1 MDVEERIST
10 KKKMDLEGLSVICS
24 DLGVPEE
31 DDDRRRIGYS
41 KSEYCLDNLKDL
53 LRFLRRDD
61 PESREVFKQ
70 VCAWNTVAKDL
81 IPIIEHYQ
89 DEHSLVLNAV
99 KVLVFLTM
107 PIEPSSDDIPQQL
120 EYLWGLKS
128 AITFSNI
135 VPVIVSLLE
144 APLENLEL
152 DVFNEEDWKLV
163 QLVLTLFRNLLAIH
177 DISPIQKAGE
187 STCYF
192 LSLRDQFLELLSR
205 ENVMDIFLVITQTIE
220 GLNSLLR
227 HDNLLLLEIY
237 HYILLGQDMELVAK
251 APEKLDQ
258 GKKASVDSLK
268 TLMKEEEVK
277 RKLARLNNKNQR
289 HSKFGGTFTRVTMD
303 GTKAVLKG
311 IPSTTESTMLKPQ
324 QSRGA
329 TEKIVWERGPMSVTN
344 DNVLKLLHDFII
356 QFMSGGY
363 NVLMQS
369 VCEDI
374 EKEHPSIQNSDIVTF
389 FQVAQSVTSFQF
401 HKSSASNPATGTEET
416 SELSTN
422 QSAGVN
428 FSKND
433 ICAPIA
439 ATINDRMFLLVIS
452 KWRCAFEGLKE
463 TKDFRFLSAAGSL
476 MKTMLCLLDLVI
488 RLLPE
493 DSTEAFTVR
502 ILLYKLFY
510 DQTDQG
516 MCQFILN
523 LVRSFDTHKQPK
535 SELGDLVES
544 IHVIVGLMENLQGR
558 GTLRVSKKSRKARK
572 KKPMRNKEAT
582 VHELSENHP
591 DTSNEASTAKSIPM
605 VDSTDLTKDV
615 PVNVPPNN
623 PGESNLGTEADE
635 TQQTRSPKP
644 NHVVDDLSCGSDDS
658 SDDEEQ
664 TATDEVDFK
673 VSSFISAFAS
683 NSIIQNLCWLLKFYK
698 TNAKQTNHH
707 IISILRRITEDL
719 ELSPM
724 LYQLSLVITFHK
736 ILDEQKACPCKDYE
750 NIVTFLTD
758 LVRNMLKKMK
768 SQPLLFVEILFSK
781 TRKECHYINAEYML
795 HELGHLRKKIG
806 NQEKDTGTEENGIA
820 EKGWARRSLADAL
833 GDDEADVVI
842 SYDQGFQNEDDH
854 MVEDQ
859 SAGPSK
865 RKRRLVL
872 DGDME
877 IKIRDLY
884 NRFKDDIN
892 CSRLIAENLDPDGGI
907 SPAQVTNKLK
917 QLGLE
922 TRKRLRRGD
931 SSNKA
936 TEDKNGNDDPD
947 HPEATSFAQPSNTR
961 KRVSSFSKEQETVI
975 KELYEKFKDQKRCS
989 SLIANE
995 LGSENTY
1002 TTAQVSRKLKQL
1014 GLHLPRGKKS
1024 GMTLKDDHGDSSAD
1038 ETDNETLLAFKNR
1051 KRRTNQKSKKPTR
1064 SSNEITTGG
1073 SKDNTERNEPNPHVP
1088 TTGKEENND
1097 QEAIIGESRE
1107 SESDVHISN
1116 TAPST
1121 SSPDDPN
1128 LSSDHELEDDELAD
1142 SDDELADSDD
1152 ELADSGDDSAAGSA
1166 SLTQS
1171 PLSRRKLKMVLDED
1185 D

>member
-1 MDVEERIST
+1 
-10 KKKMDLEGLSVICS
+10 
-24 DLGVPEE
+24 
-31 DDDRRRIGYS
+31 
-41 KSEYCLDNLKDL
+41 
-53 LRFLRRDD
+53 
-61 PESREVFKQ
+61 
-70 VCAWNTVAKDL
+70 
-81 IPIIEHYQ
+81 
-89 DEHSLVLNAV
+89 
-99 KVLVFLTM
+99 
-107 PIEPSSDDIPQQL
+107 
-120 EYLWGLKS
+120 LKS

-135 VPVIVSLLE
+135 VAVIVSLLE

-177 DISPIQKAGE
+177 DVSPIQKAGE

-192 LSLRDQFLELLSR
+192 LSLRDQFLEVLSR
-205 ENVMDIFLVITQTIE
+205 ENVMDIVLVITQTIE
-220 GLNSLLR
+220 GFNSLLR

-258 GKKASVDSLK
+258 GKQASVDSLK

-277 RKLARLNNKNQR
+277 RKLARLNNMNQR
-289 HSKFGGTFTRVTMD
+289 HSQFGGTFTRVTMD

-324 QSRGA
+324 QGRGA
-329 TEKIVWERGPMSVTN
+329 TEKIVWEHGPMSVTN
-344 DNVLKLLHDFII
+344 DKVLKLLHDFIN

-369 VCEDI
+369 LCEDI

-389 FQVAQSVTSFQF
+389 FQVAQSITSFQF
-401 HKSSASNPATGTEET
+401 HKSSASSPAIETEET
-416 SELSTN
+416 SELTTN
-422 QSAGVN
+422 QKAGVN
-428 FSKND
+428 FSKSD

-452 KWRCAFEGLKE
+452 KWRCAFDGLKE
-463 TKDFRFLSAAGSL
+463 TKDFKFLSAASSL
-476 MKTMLCLLDLVI
+476 VKTMLCLLDLVI
-488 RLLPE
+488 KLLPE
-493 DSTEAFTVR
+493 DSKEAFTVR

-544 IHVIVGLMENLQGR
+544 IHIIVGLMENLQGR

-572 KKPMRNKEAT
+572 KKPKGNKEAT
-582 VHELSENHP
+582 VHKLSENHP
-591 DTSNEASTAKSIPM
+591 STSNEASTAKSIPM
-605 VDSTDLTKDV
+605 VDSTVSTEDGPMD
-615 PVNVPPNN
+615 VPPNK
-623 PGESNLGTEADE
+623 PEASNLETETDE
-635 TQQTRSPKP
+635 TQQMHSPKS
-644 NHVVDDLSCGSDDS
+644 NNVVDDLSSGSDDS
-658 SDDEEQ
+658 SDGEEQ

-673 VSSFISAFAS
+673 VSTFISAFAS

-698 TNAKQTNHH
+698 SNPKQTNHH
-707 IISILRRITEDL
+707 VISILRRITEDL
-719 ELSPM
+719 ELAPM
-724 LYQLSLVITFHK
+724 LYQLSLLITFHK
-736 ILDEQKACPCKDYE
+736 ILDEQKVCPCKDYE

-795 HELGHLRKKIG
+795 HELGHLRKQMG
-806 NQEKDTGTEENGIA
+806 NQEKFSGTEEFGTSSD
-820 EKGWARRSLADAL
+820 KGWAHRSLADAL

-842 SYDQGFQNEDDH
+842 SYDQGFQNEDDD
-854 MVEDQ
+854 MVEDK

-872 DGDME
+872 DGDMD
-877 IKIRDLY
+877 IKIKDLY
-884 NRFKDDIN
+884 DRYKDDKN
-892 CSRLIAENLDPDGGI
+892 CSRLIAENLVPDGGI
-907 SPAQVTNKLK
+907 SAAQVTNKLK

-922 TRKRLRRGD
+922 TRKRLRRGG
-931 SSNKA
+931 
-936 TEDKNGNDDPD
+936 TD
-947 HPEATSFAQPSNTR
+947 HLDATSLAQPSNTR
-961 KRVSSFSKEQETVI
+961 KRVSSFSKEQETLI
-975 KELYEKFKDQKRCS
+975 KELYKKFKDEKRCCY
-989 SLIANE
+989 LIASE

-1014 GLHLPRGKKS
+1014 GLRLPRGKKS
-1024 GMTLKDDHGDSSAD
+1024 EAGMMLKDDHDDSSAD
-1038 ETDNETLLAFKNR
+1038 ESEDETLLAFKNR
-1051 KRRTNQKSKKPTR
+1051 KSRKNQKNKQQTGSI
-1064 SSNEITTGG
+1064 NEITPGG
-1073 SKDNTERNEPNPHVP
+1073 SEDNTERNETSLHEP
-1088 TTGKEENND
+1088 TAGEEEDND
-1097 QEAIIGESRE
+1097 QSYITRESRQ
-1107 SESDVHISN
+1107 SETDVHISDN
-1116 TAPST
+1116 GPST
-1121 SSPDDPN
+1121 SLPEDPN
-1128 LSSDHELEDDELAD
+1128 LSSDNELEDDELAD
-1142 SDDELADSDD
+1142 W
-1152 ELADSGDDSAAGSA
+1152 GDDSAAGGA

-1171 PLSRRKLKMVLDED
+1171 PLSRRKLKMVLDKDDED

>member
-61 PESREVFKQ
+61 PESRQVFKQ
-70 VCAWNTVAKDL
+70 VCSWNIVAKDL

-107 PIEPSSDDIPQQL
+107 PIETSSDDIPQQL

-144 APLENLEL
+144 APLESLEL
-152 DVFNEEDWKLV
+152 DVFSEEDWKLV

-177 DISPIQKAGE
+177 EISPIQKAGE

-220 GLNSLLR
+220 GFNSLLR

-237 HYILLGQDMELVAK
+237 HYILLGQDMELIAK

-258 GKKASVDSLK
+258 GKKASIDSLK

-277 RKLARLNNKNQR
+277 RKLARLNNMSQR

-311 IPSTTESTMLKPQ
+311 IPSTAESTMLKPQ
-324 QSRGA
+324 QGRGA
-329 TEKIVWERGPMSVTN
+329 AEKIVWEHGPMSVTN
-344 DNVLKLLHDFII
+344 DNVLKLLHEFIN

-374 EKEHPSIQNSDIVTF
+374 EKEHPSIQNSDIITF

-401 HKSSASNPATGTEET
+401 HKSSASNPATRSEET

-422 QSAGVN
+422 QNAGVN
-428 FSKND
+428 CSKND

-452 KWRCAFEGLKE
+452 KWRSAFDGLKE
-463 TKDFRFLSAAGSL
+463 TKEFKFLSAAGSL

-488 RLLPE
+488 RLQPE
-493 DSTEAFTVR
+493 DSREAFTVR

-572 KKPMRNKEAT
+572 KKPMGKKEAT
-582 VHELSENHP
+582 VHDLSEKHP
-591 DTSNEASTAKSIPM
+591 GTSNEASTAKSIPV
-605 VDSTDLTKDV
+605 VDSTVSTENGPMD
-615 PVNVPPNN
+615 VPPNN
-623 PGESNLGTEADE
+623 PGASNLRTEADE
-635 TQQTRSPKP
+635 TQQTHSPKS

-658 SDDEEQ
+658 SDGEEQ

-673 VSSFISAFAS
+673 VSTFISAFAS

-698 TNAKQTNHH
+698 TNPNQTNHH

-736 ILDEQKACPCKDYE
+736 ILDEQKSCPCKDYE

-795 HELGHLRKKIG
+795 HELGHLRKQMGK
-806 NQEKDTGTEENGIA
+806 QEKVAGTEENDIPS
-820 EKGWARRSLADAL
+820 EKGWTRRSLADAL

-842 SYDQGFQNEDDH
+842 SYDQGFQNEEDH
-854 MVEDQ
+854 MVEDD

-877 IKIRDLY
+877 IKIKDLY
-884 NRFKDDIN
+884 ERFKDDKN

-907 SPAQVTNKLK
+907 SAAQVTNKLK
-917 QLGLE
+917 LLGLE
-922 TRKRLRRGD
+922 IRKRLRRGD
-931 SSNKA
+931 SSIQAN
-936 TEDKNGNDDPD
+936 EGSNGNDDPD
-947 HPEATSFAQPSNTR
+947 HLDATSLQQSSNTR
-961 KRVSSFSKEQETVI
+961 KRGSSFSKEQETRI
-975 KELYEKFKDQKRCS
+975 KELYEKFKDQNRCCY
-989 SLIANE
+989 LIANE
-995 LGSENTY
+995 LGSEKKY

-1014 GLHLPRGKKS
+1014 GLRLPRRKKS
-1024 GMTLKDDHGDSSAD
+1024 EAGMKLKDDHDESAAD
-1038 ETDNETLLAFKNR
+1038 ESDNETLLAFKNR
-1051 KRRTNQKSKKPTR
+1051 KSKKNQKNKQHTR
-1064 SSNEITTGG
+1064 SSDEITLGG
-1073 SKDNTERNEPNPHVP
+1073 SEDNTERNETSPHVP
-1088 TTGKEENND
+1088 TSDEEENND
-1097 QEAIIGESRE
+1097 QDFITRESRD
-1107 SESDVHISN
+1107 SETDVHISD

-1121 SSPDDPN
+1121 PSPEDPN

-1142 SDDELADSDD
+1142 S
-1152 ELADSGDDSAAGSA
+1152 GDDSAAGGA
-1166 SLTQS
+1166 TLTQS
-1171 PLSRRKLKMVLDED
+1171 PLSRRKMKMVLDED

>member
-10 KKKMDLEGLSVICS
+10 KKKINLEGLSVICS

-31 DDDRRRIGYS
+31 DDDGRRIGYS
-41 KSEYCLDNLKDL
+41 KSDYCLDNLKDL

-70 VCAWNTVAKDL
+70 VCAWNIVSKDL

-107 PIEPSSDDIPQQL
+107 PIEPSSDDIPQQI

-135 VPVIVSLLE
+135 VGVIVSLLE
-144 APLENLEL
+144 SPLENLEL

-177 DISPIQKAGE
+177 DISPLQKAGE

-205 ENVMDIFLVITQTIE
+205 ENVMDILLVITQTF
-220 GLNSLLR
+220 NNLLR

-237 HYILLGQDMELVAK
+237 HYILLGQDIELVAK
-251 APEKLDQ
+251 APEKLEQ

-277 RKLARLNNKNQR
+277 RKLARLNNMNLR
-289 HSKFGGTFTRVTMD
+289 HSQFGGTFTRVTMD
-303 GTKAVLKG
+303 GTKAVVKG
-311 IPSTTESTMLKPQ
+311 PSTTESTIMKPHQ
-324 QSRGA
+324 GRGA
-329 TEKIVWERGPMSVTN
+329 AQKIVWEHGPMSVTN
-344 DNVLKLLHDFII
+344 DNVLKLLHDFIN
-356 QFMSGGY
+356 QFLSGGY

-374 EKEHPSIQNSDIVTF
+374 EKEHQSIQNSDIVTF
-389 FQVAQSVTSFQF
+389 FQVAQSITSFRF
-401 HKSSASNPATGTEET
+401 HNSLASNPAKGMEDT

-422 QSAGVN
+422 QNVGVN
-428 FSKND
+428 FSKSD

-439 ATINDRMFLLVIS
+439 ATINDRMFSLVIS
-452 KWRCAFEGLKE
+452 KWRCAFDGLKE
-463 TKDFRFLSAAGSL
+463 TKDFKFLSVVGSL

-493 DSTEAFTVR
+493 ESREAFTVR

-544 IHVIVGLMENLQGR
+544 IHTIVGLMENLQGR

-572 KKPMRNKEAT
+572 KKTMRNKEAT

-591 DTSNEASTAKSIPM
+591 DPSNEASTAKSIPL
-605 VDSTDLTKDV
+605 VNSTEDEPMD
-615 PVNVPPNN
+615 VPPNN
-623 PGESNLGTEADE
+623 PGASNLGIEADE
-635 TQQTRSPKP
+635 TQQTHSPKS
-644 NHVVDDLSCGSDDS
+644 NHVVDDLSCGTDDS
-658 SDDEEQ
+658 SDEEEHN
-664 TATDEVDFK
+664 ATDEVDFK
-673 VSSFISAFAS
+673 VSTFISAFAS

-698 TNAKQTNHH
+698 SNPKQTNHH
-707 IISILRRITEDL
+707 VISILRRITEDL

-724 LYQLSLVITFHK
+724 LYQLSLLVTFHK
-736 ILDEQKACPCKDYE
+736 ILDEQKATPCKDYE
-750 NIVTFLTD
+750 SIVTFLTD

-781 TRKECHYINAEYML
+781 SRKECHYINAEYML
-795 HELGHLRKKIG
+795 HELGHLRKQMG
-806 NQEKDTGTEENGIA
+806 NQVSGTEENVTPA
-820 EKGWARRSLADAL
+820 DKGWGRRSIADAL

-842 SYDQGFQNEDDH
+842 SYNQGFQNEDDH
-854 MVEDQ
+854 MVEDK

-865 RKRRLVL
+865 RKRRLAL

-877 IKIRDLY
+877 IKIKDLY
-884 NRFKDDIN
+884 DRYKDDKN
-892 CSRLIAENLDPDGGI
+892 CSRLIAESLDPDGGI
-907 SPAQVTNKLK
+907 SAAQVTNKLK

-931 SSNKA
+931 SSVKA
-936 TEDKNGNDDPD
+936 SESNNGIDDPD
-947 HPEATSFAQPSNTR
+947 HLEATSSAQPSNTR
-961 KRVSSFSKEQETVI
+961 KRVSSFSKEQETLI

-989 SLIANE
+989 YLIANA

-1014 GLHLPRGKKS
+1014 GLLLPRGKKS
-1024 GMTLKDDHGDSSAD
+1024 KAGMMLKDDHDDSSAD
-1038 ETDNETLLAFKNR
+1038 ESDDETLLAFKNR
-1051 KRRTNQKSKKPTR
+1051 KSRKNQKSKKNAT
-1064 SSNEITTGG
+1064 SSNEITPGG
-1073 SKDNTERNEPNPHVP
+1073 SEDNIERNETSPRVT
-1088 TTGKEENND
+1088 TTGEEEDND
-1097 QEAIIGESRE
+1097 QNYITRQSRE
-1107 SESDVHISN
+1107 SETDVHISDN
-1116 TAPST
+1116 APNAPST
-1121 SSPDDPN
+1121 SSPEEDPN
-1128 LSSDHELEDDELAD
+1128 LLSDHELE
-1142 SDDELADSDD
+1142 DD
-1152 ELADSGDDSAAGSA
+1152 ELADSGDDSAAGGA

-1171 PLSRRKLKMVLDED
+1171 PLSRRKMKMVLDED

>member
-1 MDVEERIST
+1 MDTEERTSTKT

-24 DLGVPEE
+24 DLGEPEE
-31 DDDRRRIGYS
+31 DGDGRRIGYS

-61 PESREVFKQ
+61 PQSREVFKQ
-70 VCAWNTVAKDL
+70 VCAWNIVSKDL

-89 DEHSLVLNAV
+89 DEHHLVLNAV

-107 PIEPSSDDIPQQL
+107 PVELDSDDVPQQI

-128 AITFSNI
+128 AITVSNI
-135 VPVIVSLLE
+135 VAVVVSLLE
-144 APLENLEL
+144 TPLENLEL
-152 DVFNEEDWKLV
+152 DEFNEEDWKLV

-177 DISPIQKAGE
+177 DISPLQKAGE

-205 ENVMDIFLVITQTIE
+205 ENVMDIFIVITQTIE
-220 GLNSLLR
+220 CNNLLR

-237 HYILLGQDMELVAK
+237 HYILLGQDMEFIAL

-258 GKKASVDSLK
+258 GKKAAVESLK
-268 TLMKEEEVK
+268 KLMEAEQAK
-277 RKLARLNNKNQR
+277 RKLARLNNASQR
-289 HSKFGGTFTRVTMD
+289 HSQFGGTFTRVTMG
-303 GTKAVLKG
+303 GTKALLTG
-311 IPSTTESTMLKPQ
+311 IPSNEESTLLKPHV
-324 QSRGA
+324 SGGA
-329 TEKIVWERGPMSVTN
+329 REKIVWEHGSMPVTN
-344 DNVLKLLHDFII
+344 DNVLKLLHDFIN

-389 FQVAQSVTSFQF
+389 FQVAQAVTSFQF
-401 HKSSASNPATGTEET
+401 HKSLASIPARATEE
-416 SELSTN
+416 SPELSTDQN
-422 QSAGVN
+422 AGGN
-428 FSKND
+428 FSKSD

-439 ATINDRMFLLVIS
+439 ATINDRMFSLVIS
-452 KWRCAFEGLKE
+452 KWRSAFDGLKE
-463 TKDFRFLSAAGSL
+463 TKDFKFLSAAGSL
-476 MKTMLCLLDLVI
+476 VKIMLCLLDLVLK
-488 RLLPE
+488 LLPE
-493 DSTEAFTVR
+493 ESREAFTVR

-572 KKPMRNKEAT
+572 KKPMGNKEAT

-591 DTSNEASTAKSIPM
+591 STSNQDSTAKTIPV
-605 VDSTDLTKDV
+605 VDSTVSIEDGL
-615 PVNVPPNN
+615 PNN
-623 PGESNLGTEADE
+623 PEDSNLGTEADE
-635 TQQTRSPKP
+635 TQQTHGPKS
-644 NHVVDDLSCGSDDS
+644 NHVVDDISCGTDDS
-658 SDDEEQ
+658 SDGEDEP
-664 TATDEVDFK
+664 ATDEVDFK
-673 VSSFISAFAS
+673 VSTFISAFAS
-683 NSIIQNLCWLLKFYK
+683 NSIIQNVCWLLKFYK
-698 TNAKQTNHH
+698 SNTKQTNHH
-707 IISILRRITEDL
+707 VISILRRITEDL

-724 LYQLSLVITFHK
+724 LYQLSLLITFHK

-750 NIVTFLTD
+750 NIVTFLTE

-768 SQPLLFVEILFSK
+768 SQPLLFVEILFPKS
-781 TRKECHYINAEYML
+781 RKECHYINAEYML
-795 HELGHLRKKIG
+795 HELGHLRKQMG
-806 NQEKDTGTEENGIA
+806 NQEKASGAEENVSSD
-820 EKGWARRSLADAL
+820 KGWARRNIADAL

-854 MVEDQ
+854 IVENE

-872 DGDME
+872 DADME
-877 IKIRDLY
+877 TKIRDLY
-884 NRFKDDIN
+884 ERFKDDKD
-892 CSRLIAENLDPDGGI
+892 CSRLIAETLDPDGGI
-907 SPAQVTNKLK
+907 SAAQVTNKLK

-922 TRKRLRRGD
+922 TRKRLRRGAN
-931 SSNKA
+931 SLEASK
-936 TEDKNGNDDPD
+936 GNDDPD
-947 HPEATSFAQPSNTR
+947 HLEAASDQQPSNTR
-961 KRVSSFSKEQETVI
+961 KRVSSFNKEQETLI
-975 KELYEKFKDQKRCS
+975 KELYEKFKDERRCCY
-989 SLIANE
+989 LIANE

-1014 GLHLPRGKKS
+1014 GLRLPRGKKS
-1024 GMTLKDDHGDSSAD
+1024 EPGMKLQDDHDGSSAD
-1038 ETDNETLLAFKNR
+1038 ESDNETLLAFKKR
-1051 KRRTNQKSKKPTR
+1051 KSRTRRKLEKDTKP
-1064 SSNEITTGG
+1064 SDEIPPEG
-1073 SKDNTERNEPNPHVP
+1073 SEDKTKRNA
-1088 TTGKEENND
+1088 TSKEEDND
-1097 QEAIIGESRE
+1097 ENYITQESRE
-1107 SESDVHISN
+1107 SDISEN
-1116 TAPST
+1116 DPSA
-1121 SSPDDPN
+1121 SSPEDQN
-1128 LSSDHELEDDELAD
+1128 ILSDHELEDDELAD
-1142 SDDELADSDD
+1142 S
-1152 ELADSGDDSAAGSA
+1152 GDDIEAGGA

-1171 PLSRRKLKMVLDED
+1171 PLSRRKLKMVLDVDED

>member
-1 MDVEERIST
+1 MDMEERIST

-41 KSEYCLDNLKDL
+41 KSDYCLDNLKDL

-61 PESREVFKQ
+61 PQSREVFKQ
-70 VCAWNTVAKDL
+70 VCAWNIVSKDL

-89 DEHSLVLNAV
+89 DEHNLVLNAV

-107 PIEPSSDDIPQQL
+107 PIEPDSDDIPQQI

-135 VPVIVSLLE
+135 IAVIVSLLE
-144 APLENLEL
+144 SPLESLEL
-152 DVFNEEDWKLV
+152 DGFNEEDWKLV

-177 DISPIQKAGE
+177 DISPLQKAGE

-205 ENVMDIFLVITQTIE
+205 ENVMDILLVITQTIE
-220 GLNSLLR
+220 GFDSLLR

-237 HYILLGQDMELVAK
+237 HYILLGQDMELIAK
-251 APEKLDQ
+251 APELDQ

-268 TLMKEEEVK
+268 KLMEEEEAK
-277 RKLARLNNKNQR
+277 RKLVRLHNANQR
-289 HSKFGGTFTRVTMD
+289 HSQLGGTFTRVTMG

-311 IPSTTESTMLKPQ
+311 IPSTEESTILKPHKG
-324 QSRGA
+324 RGA
-329 TEKIVWERGPMSVTN
+329 TEKIVWEHGPMTVTN

-389 FQVAQSVTSFQF
+389 FQVAQAVTSFQF
-401 HKSSASNPATGTEET
+401 HKCSASNPATGTGGM
-416 SELSTN
+416 SELSTDQN
-422 QSAGVN
+422 AGGN
-428 FSKND
+428 FSKSD

-452 KWRCAFEGLKE
+452 KWRFAFDGLKE
-463 TKDFRFLSAAGSL
+463 TKDFKFLSAAGSL
-476 MKTMLCLLDLVI
+476 LKTMLCLLDLVL
-488 RLLPE
+488 RSLPE
-493 DSTEAFTVR
+493 DSREAFTVR

-544 IHVIVGLMENLQGR
+544 IHIIVGLMENLQGR

-572 KKPMRNKEAT
+572 KKHKGNKEAI

-591 DTSNEASTAKSIPM
+591 STSNETSTAKSTPIIDSSASNEDGPM
-605 VDSTDLTKDV
+605 D
-615 PVNVPPNN
+615 VPPNN
-623 PGESNLGTEADE
+623 PEDSNLGTEADE
-635 TQQTRSPKP
+635 TQQTHSPKS
-644 NHVVDDLSCGSDDS
+644 NHVVDDLSCGTEDS
-658 SDDEEQ
+658 SDGEEQ

-673 VSSFISAFAS
+673 VSTFISAFAS
-683 NSIIQNLCWLLKFYK
+683 NSIIQNICWLLKFYK
-698 TNAKQTNHH
+698 SNSKQTNHH
-707 IISILRRITEDL
+707 IVSILRRITEEL

-724 LYQLSLVITFHK
+724 LYQLSLLITFHK
-736 ILDEQKACPCKDYE
+736 ILDEQKACPCQDYE

-758 LVRNMLKKMK
+758 LVRHMLKKMK

-781 TRKECHYINAEYML
+781 SRKECHYINAEYML
-795 HELGHLRKKIG
+795 HELGHLRKQMG
-806 NQEKDTGTEENGIA
+806 NREKVSGTEENVSPSD
-820 EKGWARRSLADAL
+820 KGWARRNLADAL

-842 SYDQGFQNEDDH
+842 SYDQGFQNKDDNS
-854 MVEDQ
+854 VENE

-872 DGDME
+872 DADME
-877 IKIRDLY
+877 IKIKELY
-884 NRFKDDIN
+884 ERFKDDKN
-892 CSRLIAENLDPDGGI
+892 CSQLIAETLDPDRGI
-907 SPAQVTNKLK
+907 SAAQVTNRLK

-922 TRKRLRRGD
+922 TRKRLRRGN
-931 SSNKA
+931 SSVEA
-936 TEDKNGNDDPD
+936 SEGKNGNDDPASD
-947 HPEATSFAQPSNTR
+947 RQPSTTR
-961 KRVSSFSKEQETVI
+961 KRVSSFSKEQEALI
-975 KELYEKFKDQKRCS
+975 KELYEKFKDQKRCCY
-989 SLIANE
+989 LIANE
-995 LGSENTY
+995 LGSENTF
-1002 TTAQVSRKLKQL
+1002 TTAQVSHKLKQL
-1014 GLHLPRGKKS
+1014 GLRIPRGKKS
-1024 GMTLKDDHGDSSAD
+1024 ETGMMLKDDQDDSSAD
-1038 ETDNETLLAFKNR
+1038 DSDNETILAYKKR
-1051 KRRTNQKSKKPTR
+1051 KIRKPQKIKKHTR
-1064 SSNEITTGG
+1064 SSNEITPEG
-1073 SKDNTERNEPNPHVP
+1073 SEDNTERNETSDMPIA
-1088 TTGKEENND
+1088 GKEENNH
-1097 QEAIIGESRE
+1097 QNYVMGQSRE
-1107 SESDVHISN
+1107 SQTDVHISE

-1121 SSPDDPN
+1121 SSPEDPN
-1128 LSSDHELEDDELAD
+1128 LFSDHELEDDDLAN
-1142 SDDELADSDD
+1142 
-1152 ELADSGDDSAAGSA
+1152 SGDDTAPISV

-1185 D
+1185 DEDE

>member
-31 DDDRRRIGYS
+31 DDDGRRIGYS
-41 KSEYCLDNLKDL
+41 KSDYCLDNLKDL

-70 VCAWNTVAKDL
+70 VCAWNIVAKDL

-89 DEHSLVLNAV
+89 DEHNLVLNAV

-135 VPVIVSLLE
+135 VAVIVSLLE

-192 LSLRDQFLELLSR
+192 LSLRDQFLEVLSR
-205 ENVMDIFLVITQTIE
+205 ENVMDIILVITQTIE
-220 GLNSLLR
+220 SFNSLLR

-251 APEKLDQ
+251 APDKLDQ

-277 RKLARLNNKNQR
+277 RKLARLNNMNQR
-289 HSKFGGTFTRVTMD
+289 HSQFGGTFTQVTMD

-324 QSRGA
+324 QGRGA
-329 TEKIVWERGPMSVTN
+329 TDKIVWEHGPMSVTN
-344 DNVLKLLHDFII
+344 DNVLKLLHDFIN

-389 FQVAQSVTSFQF
+389 FQVAQSITSFQF
-401 HKSSASNPATGTEET
+401 HKSLASNPATGTEET

-422 QSAGVN
+422 QKAGVN
-428 FSKND
+428 FSKSD

-452 KWRCAFEGLKE
+452 KWRCAFDGLKE
-463 TKDFRFLSAAGSL
+463 TKDFKFLYAAGSL
-476 MKTMLCLLDLVI
+476 VKTMLCLLDLVI
-488 RLLPE
+488 KLLPE
-493 DSTEAFTVR
+493 DSREAFTVR

-544 IHVIVGLMENLQGR
+544 IHIIVGLMENLQGR

-572 KKPMRNKEAT
+572 KKPIGNKEAT
-582 VHELSENHP
+582 VHKLSENHP
-591 DTSNEASTAKSIPM
+591 STSNEASTEKSIPM
-605 VDSTDLTKDV
+605 VDSTVSTEDGPMD
-615 PVNVPPNN
+615 VPPNK
-623 PGESNLGTEADE
+623 PEATNLETETDE
-635 TQQTRSPKP
+635 TQQMHSPKS
-644 NHVVDDLSCGSDDS
+644 NNMVDDLSSGSDDS
-658 SDDEEQ
+658 SDGEEQ

-673 VSSFISAFAS
+673 VSTFISAFAS
-683 NSIIQNLCWLLKFYK
+683 NSIIQNICWLLKFYK
-698 TNAKQTNHH
+698 SNPKQTNHH
-707 IISILRRITEDL
+707 VISILRRITEDL

-724 LYQLSLVITFHK
+724 LYQLSLLITFHK
-736 ILDEQKACPCKDYE
+736 ILDEQKVCPCKDYE

-795 HELGHLRKKIG
+795 HELGHLRKQMG
-806 NQEKDTGTEENGIA
+806 NQEKVSGTEEYGTSS

-842 SYDQGFQNEDDH
+842 SYDQGFQNEDDG
-854 MVEDQ
+854 MVEDI

-877 IKIRDLY
+877 IKIKDLY
-884 NRFKDDIN
+884 DRYKDDKN

-907 SPAQVTNKLK
+907 SAAQVTNKLK

-931 SSNKA
+931 
-936 TEDKNGNDDPD
+936 TD
-947 HPEATSFAQPSNTR
+947 HLDATSFAQPLNTR
-961 KRVSSFSKEQETVI
+961 KRVSSFSKEQETLI
-975 KELYEKFKDQKRCS
+975 KELYEKFKDQKRCCY
-989 SLIANE
+989 LIANE

-1002 TTAQVSRKLKQL
+1002 TSTQVSRKLKQL
-1014 GLHLPRGKKS
+1014 GLRLPRGKKS
-1024 GMTLKDDHGDSSAD
+1024 EAGMMLKDDHDDSSAD
-1038 ETDNETLLAFKNR
+1038 KSDDETLLAFKNR
-1051 KRRTNQKSKKPTR
+1051 KSRKNQKNKQHTR
-1064 SSNEITTGG
+1064 SSNEITPGD
-1073 SKDNTERNEPNPHVP
+1073 SEHYTERNETSQHVP
-1088 TTGKEENND
+1088 TTGEEEDND
-1097 QEAIIGESRE
+1097 QNYITRESRE
-1107 SESDVHISN
+1107 SETDVHISN
-1116 TAPST
+1116 NAPST
-1121 SSPDDPN
+1121 LSPEDPN

-1142 SDDELADSDD
+1142 SGD
-1152 ELADSGDDSAAGSA
+1152 ELADSGDDSAAGVA